1 MTCLMVYLFTCRV
14 DWSASE
20 YASQILDSVQGSAT
34 LFTQEE
40 ISSNKKLVNSSGMSS
55 QQKPKLIPI
64 IVYLKSYCII
74 VCFRYNYSFFEENCG
89 KKINYPIANLTYFSP
104 SFMNKGAPVS
114 LLSHILSG
122 SGKVQS
128 WSLNVVKMPSI

>member
-1 MTCLMVYLFTCRV
+1 
-14 DWSASE
+14 
-20 YASQILDSVQGSAT
+20 
-34 LFTQEE
+34 
-40 ISSNKKLVNSSGMSS
+40 MSS
-55 QQKPKLIPI
+55 WQKPKLIPI